1 MVKKKHIISLMT
13 CMLLATSPAMAE
25 GKQNFFTRQCVSDRK
40 WFNHIDVAGTIGTS
54 GLGFDISV
62 PMSEWAQLRVGGVWM
77 PYFHFD
83 PSFGVEVAE
92 DLPED
97 MQGER
102 FQHISDMMTNLLG
115 TKPEL
120 RVKMEGDLS
129 MSNFKCL
136 VDIFPIKKNRN
147 FHVTVGFYYGGTNLI
162 TAGVSQYSMRNLT
175 AIGALNSLYKKA
187 LSDKDAIVVDVKAL
201 GIDLPPGAS
210 SGNANHN
217 LRAWGEK
224 AENKV
229 ISWDDIYQCEV
240 ENSIYAENAF
250 SVTLG
255 EYSHDIVAKED
266 IYYNYTAGLDNPYN
280 ESIGKDA
287 SGKDVYREVRY
298 QTDENGR
305 PIVKG
310 GIRYHK
316 GELMHKAGDPI
327 RVVPDESNQ
336 IYVTGR
342 SWWKLKPFIGVGYSV
357 PITKDRRTMLG
368 VDAGIT
374 IWGGTPAV
382 EVRTPLGQDVNGNTI
397 YDNLNLVKDAK
408 GMPGSVTKYVNLV
421 KILPVMPEISVRIAQ
436 RIW

>member
-1 MVKKKHIISLMT
+1 
-13 CMLLATSPAMAE
+13 MLLATSPAMAE

-175 AIGALNSLYKKA
+175 AIGALNSLYKKS
-187 LSDKDAIVVDVKAL
+187 LSDKDAIVIDVKAL
-201 GIDLPPGAS
+201 GVDLPAGVS

-217 LRAWGEK
+217 LRA
-224 AENKV
+224 
-229 ISWDDIYQCEV
+229 
-240 ENSIYAENAF
+240 
-250 SVTLG
+250 
-255 EYSHDIVAKED
+255 
-266 IYYNYTAGLDNPYN
+266 
-280 ESIGKDA
+280 
-287 SGKDVYREVRY
+287 
-298 QTDENGR
+298 
-305 PIVKG
+305 
-310 GIRYHK
+310 
-316 GELMHKAGDPI
+316 
-327 RVVPDESNQ
+327 
-336 IYVTGR
+336 
-342 SWWKLKPFIGVGYSV
+342 
-357 PITKDRRTMLG
+357 
-368 VDAGIT
+368 
-374 IWGGTPAV
+374 
-382 EVRTPLGQDVNGNTI
+382 
-397 YDNLNLVKDAK
+397 
-408 GMPGSVTKYVNLV
+408 
-421 KILPVMPEISVRIAQ
+421 
-436 RIW
+436 